1 MGMLGTALLTGL
13 GGVGATGSAAAVSFE
28 AFV

>member
-1 MGMLGTALLTGL
+1 MGMLGTALLTGP